1 VQVGAKVVNGVN
13 TQSHKLQAP
22 YSFSFRSKLMTQ
34 PFLGEIAIYAFNY
47 PPRGWAF
54 ANGQLQ
60 AIQQNAALFSLLG
73 TTYGG
78 NGTTNF
84 QLPNLQSRV
93 PVHPG
98 TNPTIT
104 IVQGQVGGTETHTL
118 LPTEIAG
125 HSHNFNAATSAA
137 PGVAIAPEAG
147 IPASAAHQP
156 YRSGAA
162 IAVDMT
168 ALSTQAGGGNQPHN
182 NMQPFTVLSM
192 CIALQGI
199 FPSRN

>member
-1 VQVGAKVVNGVN
+1 
-13 TQSHKLQAP
+13 
-22 YSFSFRSKLMTQ
+22 MTQ
-34 PFLGEIAIYAFNY
+34 PFIGEIAIFAFDF
-47 PPRGWAF
+47 PPRGWAR

-60 AIQQNAALFSLLG
+60 AINQNAALFSLLG

-78 NGTTNF
+78 NGSTTF
-84 QLPNLQSRV
+84 QLPNLQSRL

-104 IVQGQVGGTETHTL
+104 VVQGQVSGAETHTIQS
-118 LPTEIAG
+118 TEIAG
-125 HSHNFNAATSAA
+125 HSHDFNAATAA
-137 PGVAIAPEAG
+137 ALGVAIAPEAG
-147 IPASAAHQP
+147 VPASAAHQP
-156 YRSGAA
+156 YRSGAP

-168 ALSTQAGGGNQPHN
+168 ALSAQAGGGSLPHN
-182 NMQPFTVLSM
+182 NMQPFTVLNI

>member
-1 VQVGAKVVNGVN
+1 
-13 TQSHKLQAP
+13 
-22 YSFSFRSKLMTQ
+22 MTQ
-34 PFLGEIAIYAFNY
+34 PFIAIFAFNF
-47 PPRGWAF
+47 PPRRWAF
-54 ANGQLQ
+54 ANGQLLP
-60 AIQQNAALFSLLG
+60 INQNAALFSLLG

-93 PVHPG
+93 PVHLG

-104 IVQGQVGGTETHTL
+104 VAQGQVGGAETHTL
-118 LPTEIAG
+118 LPTELAG
-125 HSHNFNAATSAA
+125 HSHAVNAATAVA

-147 IPASAAHQP
+147 VPASAAHQP

-162 IAVDMT
+162 IAVDMA
-168 ALSTQAGGGNQPHN
+168 ALNTQAGGGSLPHN
-182 NMQPFTVLSM
+182 NMQPFTALSM

>member
-98 TNPTIT
+98 
-104 IVQGQVGGTETHTL
+104 
-118 LPTEIAG
+118 
-125 HSHNFNAATSAA
+125 HSHNFSAATSAA

-147 IPASAAHQP
+147 IPASATHQP

>member
-1 VQVGAKVVNGVN
+1 
-13 TQSHKLQAP
+13 
-22 YSFSFRSKLMTQ
+22 MTQ

-47 PPRGWAF
+47 PPRGWAV

-60 AIQQNAALFSLLG
+60 AIQQNSALFSLLG

-104 IVQGQVGGTETHTL
+104 VVQGQVGGTETHTIQ
-118 LPTEIAG
+118 PTEIAG
-125 HSHNFNAATSAA
+125 HSHNVNAATSAA

-147 IPASAAHQP
+147 IPASATHQP

-162 IAVDMT
+162 IAVDMKT
-168 ALSTQAGGGNQPHN
+168 SSLQPSGGNQSHN
-182 NMQPFTVLSM
+182 NMQPFTVLNI